1 MSSVS
6 ASVTSDIEAAARF
19 GGHGTGVT
27 RLAWSPELRQVLDWL
42 TEQLVEL
49 GLEVEIDAAGN
60 LIGRWEAGSGKP
72 IAVGSHLD
80 TVPSGGRYDGAL
92 GVLSGLQA
100 IRLLKER
107 GVEPRRPVWLISF
120 MDEEGA
126 RFGAALFGS
135 RAFVGTDLREL
146 AERRDADGVGLPE
159 AMSEFGFDFE
169 RISSAGR
176 VDELGGYIE
185 LHIEQGP
192 VLETE
197 NIEIGIVTG
206 IVGLIGF
213 RVRLTGEANH
223 AGTTPMSLRRDAL
236 CGAATAILA
245 LRDAGRARDDITTN
259 VGIISAE
266 PGGFNVVPGASEF
279 TIDVRSA
286 TEDGYATLEPL
297 VRDTLGRIAEEQ
309 GLELEI
315 SEAYRL
321 DPLPLAPE
329 LVDVLEQAAAA
340 EGATSRRMPS
350 GAGHDAMEVGRH
362 VPAGMLFVPSR
373 KGISHSPEE
382 FTEPE
387 HCELGARV
395 LARALETLL
404 AD

>member
-1 MSSVS
+1 MSFLEATV
-6 ASVTSDIEAAARF
+6 AADIEAAARY

-27 RLAWSPELRQVLDWL
+27 RLAWSPELRQVYDWL
-42 TEQLVEL
+42 TDELVGL
-49 GLEVEIDAAGN
+49 GLEVEIDPAGN
-60 LIGRWEAGSGKP
+60 LIGRWQAGSGKP
-72 IAVGSHLD
+72 VAVGSHLD

-100 IRLLKER
+100 IRLLKDR
-107 GVEPRRPVWLISF
+107 GFQPSRPLWLISF

-135 RAFVGTDLREL
+135 RAFVGAELSDLG
-146 AERRDADGVGLPE
+146 ERRDSGGTSLKE
-159 AMSEFGFDFE
+159 AMAEFGFDFDFVP
-169 RISSAGR
+169 RAQR
-176 VDELGGYIE
+176 VAELGAYVE

-197 NIEIGIVTG
+197 AIEMGIVTG

-213 RVRLTGEANH
+213 RARFIGEANH
-223 AGTTPMSLRRDAL
+223 AGTTPMRLRRDAL
-236 CGAATAILA
+236 CGAATAVLA
-245 LRDAGRARDDITTN
+245 LRDAALARDDITTN

-266 PGGFNVVPGASEF
+266 PGGFNVVPGAAEF
-279 TIDVRSA
+279 AIDVRSA

-297 VRDTLGRIAEEQ
+297 VRDTLGRIAAEQ
-309 GLELEI
+309 DLALELTET
-315 SEAYRL
+315 YRL
-321 DPLPLAPE
+321 QPLPLAPE
-329 LVDVLEQAAAA
+329 IIDVLESAANA
-340 EGATSRRMPS
+340 EGATTKRMPS

-382 FTEPE
+382 FTEPAN
-387 HCELGARV
+387 CELGARV

-404 AD
+404 A

>member
-1 MSSVS
+1 MSALAVPLS
-6 ASVTSDIEAAARF
+6 ADIEAAARF

-42 TEQLVEL
+42 TEQLVGL
-49 GLEVEIDAAGN
+49 GLEVELDAAGN

-107 GVEPRRPVWLISF
+107 KFEPSRPLWLISF

-135 RAFVGTDLREL
+135 RAFVGKNLDDLGD
-146 AERRDADGVGLPE
+146 RRDSDGISLRDAMAGL
-159 AMSEFGFDFE
+159 GFDFD
-169 RISSAGR
+169 RVPDAR
-176 VDELGGYIE
+176 QVDELGGYLE

-197 NIEIGIVTG
+197 GVEIGIVTG

-213 RVRLTGEANH
+213 RARFVGEANH
-223 AGTTPMSLRRDAL
+223 AGTTPMRLRRDAL

-245 LRDAGRARDDITTN
+245 LRDAARARDDITTN

-266 PGGFNVVPGASEF
+266 PGGFNVVPGAAEF

-286 TEDGYATLEPL
+286 TEEGYAALEPL
-297 VRDTLGRIAEEQ
+297 VRETLDRIAAEQ
-309 GLELEI
+309 ELELELH
-315 SEAYRL
+315 EVYRL
-321 DPLPLAPE
+321 EPLPLDPQLIE
-329 LVDVLEQAAAA
+329 VLAEAAQA
-340 EGATSRRMPS
+340 EGATSMRMPS

-362 VPAGMLFVPSR
+362 VPAAMLFVPSR

-382 FTEPE
+382 YTPPE

-395 LARALETLL
+395 LARALESLL
-404 AD
+404 A